1 MRHLEENVHEERG
14 CKMATRHRLIK
25 LDGVSKVLVALPP
38 GLAKALIELLTLESL
53 REVRELCPV
62 LQRS

>member
-1 MRHLEENVHEERG
+1 
-14 CKMATRHRLIK
+14 MATRHRLIK